1 MKYNSGDVVMVRGD
15 LSNNRKYDG
24 VSVNTEMLNF
34 RNQCLTIKAIGR
46 SGDVLFYHV
55 KECTWVWTDE
65 MLISHINR
73 EETIESVDSDI
84 FTGIFI

>member
-1 MKYNSGDVVMVRGD
+1 MVRGD
-15 LSNNRKYDG
+15 LSDNRKYDG
-24 VSVNTEMLNF
+24 VGVNTEMLNF
-34 RNQCLTIKAIGR
+34 RNRCITIKSIGS
-46 SGDVLFYHV
+46 SGGTLFYNV
-55 KECTWVWTDE
+55 EECTWVWTDE